1 MILVRSTVL
10 GATQFSA
17 AAAIVTFTEMTDV
30 NAMSP
35 NMAARIMGYSYNSQ
49 GAANDARL
57 VLAPSVAA
65 AADQQIVLEN
75 LTSINNF
82 TSACGP
88 GGIVVPRTFGVING
102 SPFIGSDNT
111 YVVLFSTTG
120 KAGDGTFTLWYA
132 IGDVDSTHD

>member
-1 MILVRSTVL
+1 MIFVRSTVL
-10 GATQFSA
+10 GAGQFSA
-17 AAAIVTFTEMTDV
+17 AAAIVSFTEMTDI

-35 NMAARIMGYSYNSQ
+35 NMSARIMGYSYNSQ
-49 GAANDARL
+49 GAANDAVL
-57 VLAPSVAA
+57 VMAPSAAA

-75 LTSINNF
+75 LTGINNF

-88 GGIVVPRTFGVING
+88 GGIVVPRVFGVVNG
-102 SPFIGSDNT
+102 SSFTSGAT